1 MFINKKTG
9 ASYGFVAPEISEDAG
24 KDIKMQFPTFGSVE
38 ARKVVDHLEADVKRT
53 HTVVTLGEIDTLEKI
68 DTKIDM
74 LGKIPVIPL
83 VAKPNENLPDGS
95 RLTVLLDPN
104 LESYPRTTIKGFN
117 EESEEEPVENPEKK
131 DSKFKLGLVALA
143 LSASEETE
151 APAFV
156 CVIPSVAS
164 LFSDFA
170 AISRDAIKE
179 EFDEDSEMDFR
190 ANLLP
195 VNFTLMSGQ
204 WVPAETIVGL
214 ASVQTTVGGYNELV
228 DRIESVLE
236 DNGTTDDEGGD
247 DNGTTGNEGGDDNGT
262 TDNEGGGNDDPTD
275 NEGGGNDDPTDNE
288 GSGNDDP
295 TDNEGGGNDDPTGN
309 EGGDNDDPNNGGEH

>member
-9 ASYGFVAPEISEDAG
+9 ASYGFVAPEIGEDAG

-53 HTVVTLGEIDTLEKI
+53 HTVVTLGEIDEL
-68 DTKIDM
+68 DSVNLNIDM
-74 LGKIPVIPL
+74 IGEVPVIKL
-83 VAKPNENLPDGS
+83 VAKPSTDLPDGS

-117 EESEEEPVENPEKK
+117 DSDHDEESEEDPQEK
-131 DSKFKLGLVALA
+131 DSKFKIGLVALA
-143 LSASEETE
+143 LSASDETE
-151 APAFV
+151 APAFL

-164 LFSDFA
+164 LFSAFA
-170 AISRDAIKE
+170 ELLRNAIKE

-190 ANLLP
+190 GNLLP

-228 DRIESVLE
+228 DRIGSLLE
-236 DNGTTDDEGGD
+236 NSGKTD
-247 DNGTTGNEGGDDNGT
+247 NEGGDNDGT
-262 TDNEGGGNDDPTD
+262 TDNEGGD
-275 NEGGGNDDPTDNE
+275 NDDPTDNE

-295 TDNEGGGNDDPTGN
+295 TDNEGGGNDDPTDN

>member
-38 ARKVVDHLEADVKRT
+38 ARKVEDHLEADVKRT
-53 HTVVTLGEIDTLEKI
+53 HTVVTLGEIDELDSVGLNINMIGEV
-68 DTKIDM
+68 
-74 LGKIPVIPL
+74 PVIKL
-83 VAKPNENLPDGS
+83 VAKPSADLPDGS

-117 EESEEEPVENPEKK
+117 DSDQDEESEEEPVENPEKK

-170 AISRDAIKE
+170 AILRDAIKE
-179 EFDEDSEMDFR
+179 KFDEESEMDFR

-262 TDNEGGGNDDPTD
+262 TDNEGGGNDDP
-275 NEGGGNDDPTDNE
+275 
-288 GSGNDDP
+288 
-295 TDNEGGGNDDPTGN
+295 
-309 EGGDNDDPNNGGEH
+309 NNGGDH